1 MTQPQDFEQL
11 NSLFDYHLFGTMVNL
26 EMLSPFF
33 LTDALPTS
41 PNNGSVLVST
51 NIQKLTEEKG
61 NDIARMLALHIHPEQ
76 IALLTGLSLHLVYHV
91 HENCHANGGIYKFFK
106 MPSWAGWPQLITEDD
121 INVSIYLVPI
131 FS

>member
-1 MTQPQDFEQL
+1 MTQPQHFKQL
-11 NSLFDYHLFGTMVNL
+11 NSLFDYHLFGTMANL

-33 LTDALPTS
+33 LTDALPIS

-76 IALLTGLSLHLVYHV
+76 IALLTGLSLCLVYHV

-106 MPSWAGWPQLITEDD
+106 MPSQAGWP
-121 INVSIYLVPI
+121 
-131 FS
+131 